1 MNATV
6 TISVAHAHLQRLREG
21 LQETH
26 KVAACQTSC
35 AKSYWISYERKDLQA
50 QGALFVYKDCRS
62 KGCRP
67 HDTHRYECTVCARK
81 MGSAQFD
88 VISF

>member
-1 MNATV
+1 MSVTM
-6 TISVAHAHLQRLREG
+6 TISVAHADLQRLREG

-26 KVAACQTSC
+26 EVAACQTSC
-35 AKSYWISYERKDLQA
+35 EKSYWSSYERKNLQA
-50 QGALFVYKDCRS
+50 QGTLFVHKDCRS
-62 KGCRP
+62 KGSRP
-67 HDTHRYECTVCARK
+67 HDTHMYACTVGARK